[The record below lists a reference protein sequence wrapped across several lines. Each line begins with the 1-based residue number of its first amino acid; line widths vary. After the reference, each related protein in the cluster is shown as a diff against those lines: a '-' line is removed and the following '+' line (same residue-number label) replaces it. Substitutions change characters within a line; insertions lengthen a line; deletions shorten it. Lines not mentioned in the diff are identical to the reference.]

1 MKPMEYGAFTEVDLP
16 FPCALT
22 RTKEALLQ
30 HGFDVL
36 SETGID
42 SPRTVIFAMNGCEVM
57 VCEDACGGVTVAATG
72 DREAGERLDAVMD
85 WLRPCAVSSIK
96 S

>member
-1 MKPMEYGAFTEVDLP
+1 MKRMEYEVRTEVELP

-30 HGFDVL
+30 HGLEVL

-42 SPRTVIFAMNGCEVM
+42 DPRTVILAMDASEV
-57 VCEDACGGVTVAATG
+57 VVYEDACGGVTVVAMG
-72 DREAGERLDAVMD
+72 NGEAGERLDAVMD
-85 WLRPCAVSSIK
+85 WLRPCAHSAS
-96 S
+96 